1 MNSGVVTRE
10 EIDMNVWARTH
21 EGTGIASPAHV
32 LNPDP
37 AREIAHADSA
47 GAKHEVEEV
56 LRGLGTI
63 VEYAKGSRI
72 FAEGG
77 NANVVYRVMSGAVT
91 LWRKLPNGK
100 RHIVDFRLAGEYF
113 GVIHRPTYALN
124 AEAASDSVVS
134 AYRRGQVD
142 GICDEVPSFRR
153 AIEILL
159 TEPVMS
165 RSEIAAAEW
174 HTAKERIADL
184 LLKAS
189 RRAAQGGEP
198 TVPLSDRDIGD
209 CIDAPPELVAHSL
222 GDFESA
228 GAIMRTPDGGLVVT
242 NPAVL
247 SSAL

>member
-1 MNSGVVTRE
+1 
-10 EIDMNVWARTH
+10 MNVWARTH
-21 EGTGIASPAHV
+21 EGTATATPAHV
-32 LNPDP
+32 LNPPPGHESD
-37 AREIAHADSA
+37 RADKA
-47 GAKHEVEEV
+47 AAKHEVEDV
-56 LRGLGTI
+56 LRGLGTA

-77 NANVVYRVMSGAVT
+77 NANVVYRVVSGAVT

-113 GVIHRPTYALN
+113 GVVHRPTYALN
-124 AEAASDSVVS
+124 AEAASDCVVS

-153 AIEILL
+153 SIEILL
-159 TEPVMS
+159 VEPVLS

-198 TVPLSDRDIGD
+198 AVRLSDRDIGD

-222 GDFESA
+222 GDFELA
-228 GAIMRTPDGGLVVT
+228 GAIVRTPDGGLVVT